1 MPSGPWRHDPLPT
14 ILNHTRQV
22 GLFNLSRRMQVLLST
37 VSVHLLGKS
46 NQRPARCAK
55 KSKELQQGEGN
66 ERLHYVVARGCRKGQ
81 THQPLRRSQVTSNG
95 VSLLVNWVI
104 FDVTR
109 RCPVAQRPNHLASGG
124 LAPGTS
130 HNTLK
135 INSLR
140 SYDHSATPCLR
151 WRSGG
156 PTRRPKKRALPVC
169 ANCLAK
175 IVSNPQIR

>member
-1 MPSGPWRHDPLPT
+1 MIRYLLFSITPARWVCSIFRDECKFCSRPYRSISLERATSGPLVVPRSPKSCSKAKET
-14 ILNHTRQV
+14 KGCIT
-22 GLFNLSRRMQVLLST
+22 LLQG
-37 VSVHLLGKS
+37 VAGKDK
-46 NQRPARCAK
+46 RTK
-55 KSKELQQGEGN
+55 
-66 ERLHYVVARGCRKGQ
+66 
-81 THQPLRRSQVTSNG
+81 PLRRSQVTSNG